1 MAYIDTTAI
10 VPNTTMQIYVD
21 NEGVQSR
28 YRITPNEGYVMH
40 DNTYDEPIFNE
51 ETHEETGEVILGY
64 RPTTATVG
72 MNYDFSIT
80 EMLDEAGNT
89 VQAYGARQFYTK
101 LATDV
106 PENQIFGD
114 NNEHEVM

>member
-10 VPNTTMQIYVD
+10 VPNTTMQIYVN
-21 NEGVQSR
+21 NEGVQR
-28 YRITPNEGYVMH
+28 RLRITPNEGYVMH
-40 DNTYDEPIFNE
+40 DNSYDTPIIDEN
-51 ETHEETGEVILGY
+51 TMEETGEVALGY
-64 RPTTATVG
+64 IPSVATV
-72 MNYDFSIT
+72 NLDYDFSTT

-106 PENQIFGD
+106 PENQIFGN